1 MTKTEMK
8 SMLHVIIAIQQLC
21 KLEDVTCLTSENIDE
36 ISKIEEECAKENR
49 KYVSLDSSEKRNLA
63 QNDPALF
70 LQKYTPPVL
79 IDEIQYAP

>member
-1 MTKTEMK
+1 MFLNRTLK
-8 SMLHVIIAIQQLC
+8 
-21 KLEDVTCLTSENIDE
+21 NY
-36 ISKIEEECAKENR
+36 ISKVNDFFPVVLITGPRQVGKTSLLEECAKENR

-79 IDEIQYAP
+79 KSI